1 MLESMSTLNSASSL
15 NYSAMLQVALGE
27 ARTGLSEGGIPIG
40 AAIFNRQGELI
51 SSGRNRRVQQND
63 PSIHGETDAFRRA
76 GRQASYA
83 DLIMVTTLA
92 PCWYCSGLI
101 YQFRFRQVI
110 VGDSVNAQGGMNWL
124 REKGIDIV
132 DLHSQE
138 CIDLIAR
145 FQRLRP
151 DLWKECIGEA

>member
-1 MLESMSTLNSASSL
+1 
-15 NYSAMLQVALGE
+15 
-27 ARTGLSEGGIPIG
+27 
-40 AAIFNRQGELI
+40 
-51 SSGRNRRVQQND
+51 
-63 PSIHGETDAFRRA
+63 
-76 GRQASYA
+76 
-83 DLIMVTTLA
+83 
-92 PCWYCSGLI
+92 
-101 YQFRFRQVI
+101 VI

-145 FQRLRP
+145 FQRIRS